1 MVKFYKKLPSELLGI
16 EDCYTAYCFNEACT
30 YIIARLEKGE
40 EPTFN
45 KKYNSFKDIYKH
57 YD

>member
-1 MVKFYKKLPSELLGI
+1 MVKLYKTPPAELLGI

-30 YIIARLEKGE
+30 YILARLEKGE
-40 EPTFN
+40 TPTY
-45 KKYNSFKDIYKH
+45 KQPYTSFSDLYKQ